1 MPVIARYAVATLT
14 PLILLILGAFFALPF
29 GLTAL
34 LWLTLI
40 AAFLDQVLAP
50 PAYDP
55 ESHAPWSD
63 RLSAVLAIGHLALI
77 PLVLTALAGPTL
89 DFGQKLALFFA
100 TASFFGQVSHPNAH
114 ELIHRHKRWLSSLGA
129 LVYTTMLF
137 GHHTSAHRLVHH
149 RYVGTEDDPN
159 TPLPSEDFWEFAPR
173 AWRGSFLAGL
183 EQEISRLNR
192 RGKSEWHPSN
202 PYWFWVGGGLL
213 MLFLAIDLAGL
224 LGLLVFLALTALT
237 HLQILLSDYIQH
249 YGLQRLELPG
259 GRLEPVA
266 PHHSWNAPKGFSSYL
281 MLNAPSHSEHHMHP
295 DRHYDQL
302 DTTAKVPTLPYSV
315 PIMAML
321 AAVPAVWHRVMD
333 KRAMK
338 VMQAAQ
344 DRISQMPARE
354 AQPDPQTTAA
364 SASVTEEDEVDALIA
379 RVTAEPGT

>member
-1 MPVIARYAVATLT
+1 
-14 PLILLILGAFFALPF
+14 
-29 GLTAL
+29 
-34 LWLTLI
+34 
-40 AAFLDQVLAP
+40 
-50 PAYDP
+50 
-55 ESHAPWSD
+55 
-63 RLSAVLAIGHLALI
+63 
-77 PLVLTALAGPTL
+77 
-89 DFGQKLALFFA
+89 
-100 TASFFGQVSHPNAH
+100 
-114 ELIHRHKRWLSSLGA
+114 
-129 LVYTTMLF
+129 
-137 GHHTSAHRLVHH
+137 
-149 RYVGTEDDPN
+149 
-159 TPLPSEDFWEFAPR
+159 
-173 AWRGSFLAGL
+173 
-183 EQEISRLNR
+183 
-192 RGKSEWHPSN
+192 
-202 PYWFWVGGGLL
+202 

-224 LGLLVFLALTALT
+224 LGLLVFLALAALT

-321 AAVPAVWHRVMD
+321 AAVPGVWHRVMD

-354 AQPDPQTTAA
+354 AQPGPQTPAA
-364 SASVTEEDEVDALIA
+364 SAQVTEEDEVDALIA